1 MRSTYSVKLICSS
14 PDLQG
19 FETLHFSNLGSVCAI
34 LMDPGLQALAKLFVE
49 FVVFI
54 VLLGNF
60 SKLFQ
65 ALLLKVLL
73 GHKEDLVLLQTVSR
87 EMFRGRSSESTT
99 PLTKFNHS
107 GMSSSQSKMM
117 EKTRR
122 TYNLMLLRFFMVSNK
137 SKGVRRGSKNN
148 ARNSSW
154 PSTLECFT
162 DKCPIVRHRPVER
175 CVLFV
180 CHILRIPHPEKF
192 VLVELPPL
200 VGHLFRLL
208 RFLFLLFF
216 LLFFGDFLDLRFIA
230 LFASLV
236 FLFLLVFLG
245 ISDLLLL

>member
-1 MRSTYSVKLICSS
+1 MRSTYSFKLICSS

-19 FETLHFSNLGSVCAI
+19 CVTRDFSNLGCVYVI
-34 LMDPGLQALAKLFVE
+34 LMDLRLQSLAKLFVE
-49 FVVFI
+49 FLVVI
-54 VLLGNF
+54 VLLSNF

-107 GMSSSQSKMM
+107 GMGSSQSTMVKKM
-117 EKTRR
+117 RR
-122 TYNLMLLRFFMVSNK
+122 RYNLMLLRFFLVSNK
-137 SKGVRRGSKNN
+137 SKGARHDTKNN

-162 DKCPIVRHRPVER
+162 DKCPIVRQRPVER

-180 CHILRIPHPEKF
+180 CHILRLPHPERF
-192 VLVELPPL
+192 VLVALPPH

-208 RFLFLLFF
+208 RLSFSSLLSPFLRRLTRSSAHHPLCLPRLSFP
-216 LLFFGDFLDLRFIA
+216 LR
-230 LFASLV
+230 LRRNQ
-236 FLFLLVFLG
+236 
-245 ISDLLLL
+245 